1 MPNREFNAILLS
13 VVGAPPSP
21 PMPEFLL
28 ELGALMLGT
37 ETELILKSR
46 RGVPRR
52 LLEAGFTFQYPEW
65 REAARDLWSRRG

>member
-1 MPNREFNAILLS
+1 
-13 VVGAPPSP
+13 
-21 PMPEFLL
+21 MPEFLL